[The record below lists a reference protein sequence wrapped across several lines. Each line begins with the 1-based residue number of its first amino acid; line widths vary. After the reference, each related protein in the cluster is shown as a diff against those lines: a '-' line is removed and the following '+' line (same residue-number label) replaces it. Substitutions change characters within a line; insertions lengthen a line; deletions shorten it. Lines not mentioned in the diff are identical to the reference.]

1 MTNDPLRGNT
11 TMMRYV
17 LVAGAVLG
25 GLCLVLGGVS
35 WFRLLEQERRLQDVQ
50 QAAVLAQKDRDPR
63 ALQTLQAAA
72 ATVKELAVPLD
83 DLEYAHLHA
92 RWLENLQ
99 QFDGLL
105 AARGNRYV
113 AATFKDL
120 VAATRKGL
128 LDLRGECSSYL
139 QHRPDHSTPPATWK
153 IYNLRGCLAVMAAY
167 ISLEFDEDGRE
178 AGKFLNDAIED
189 YKAALK
195 SAEVENAS
203 TYERMLPGWNLELIV
218 GSGDYFVVG
227 QSIME
232 ENMSK
237 VEEQLEP
244 VLPNFGGYSPGAPLD
259 IYVDK

>member
-1 MTNDPLRGNT
+1 
-11 TMMRYV
+11 MMRYV

-25 GLCLVLGGVS
+25 GLCLLFGGVS
-35 WFRLLEQERRLQDVQ
+35 WFRLVEQDRRLQDVQ
-50 QAAVLAQKDRDPR
+50 QAAALAHEARDPR
-63 ALQTLQAAA
+63 ALQALQSL
-72 ATVKELAVPLD
+72 ATRAPELSVPLD
-83 DLEYAHLHA
+83 DLEYVHLQA

-99 QFDGLL
+99 QFDRLL
-105 AARGNRYV
+105 AARGNRYI
-113 AATFKDL
+113 AATLQEVLAK
-120 VAATRKGL
+120 TRKGL

-139 QHRPDHSTPPATWK
+139 QHRPEHSTPQATWK

-178 AGKFLNDAIED
+178 GGKFLNDAIED
-189 YKAALK
+189 FKAALK
-195 SAEVENAS
+195 SAEKENAS

-232 ENMSK
+232 ENISK

-244 VLPNFGGYSPGAPLD
+244 VMPNFGGYSPGAPLD

>member
-1 MTNDPLRGNT
+1 M
-11 TMMRYV
+11 
-17 LVAGAVLG
+17 
-25 GLCLVLGGVS
+25 
-35 WFRLLEQERRLQDVQ
+35 EQDRRLQEVQ
-50 QAAVLAQKDRDPR
+50 QAVVLAVEGRDPR
-63 ALQTLQAAA
+63 ALQTLQALA
-72 ATVKELAVPLD
+72 ATAPELAVPLD
-83 DLEYAHLHA
+83 DLEYRHLQA
-92 RWLENLQ
+92 RWRENLQ
-99 QFDGLL
+99 QFDRLL

-113 AATFKDL
+113 AATL
-120 VAATRKGL
+120 PELLAESRKGL

-139 QHRPDHSTPPATWK
+139 QHRPEHSTPQATWK

-167 ISLEFDEDGRE
+167 LSLEFDADGRE
-178 AGKFLNDAIED
+178 GGKFLNDAIED
-189 YKAALK
+189 FKAAMK
-195 SAEVENAS
+195 SAEKEDAS
-203 TYERMLPGWNLELIV
+203 SYERMLPGWNLELIV

>member
-1 MTNDPLRGNT
+1 MT
-11 TMMRYV
+11 RYM
-17 LVAGAVLG
+17 LMAGAVLG
-25 GLCLVLGGVS
+25 GLCLLFGGVS
-35 WFRLLEQERRLQDVQ
+35 WFRLMEQDRRLQEVQ
-50 QAAVLAQKDRDPR
+50 QAAVLAQEARDPR
-63 ALQTLQAAA
+63 ALQTLHAL
-72 ATVKELAVPLD
+72 ATSAPELAVPLD
-83 DLEYAHLHA
+83 DLEYAHLQA

-99 QFDGLL
+99 QFDRLL

-113 AATFKDL
+113 KANLQELLAAS
-120 VAATRKGL
+120 RKGL

-139 QHRPDHSTPPATWK
+139 QHRPAHSTPPATWK

-167 ISLEFDEDGRE
+167 LSLEFDEDGKE
-178 AGKFLNDAIED
+178 GGKFLNDAIED
-189 YKAALK
+189 FKAALK
-195 SAEVENAS
+195 SAEKENAS

-232 ENMSK
+232 ENISK

-244 VLPNFGGYSPGAPLD
+244 VLPNFGGYAPGAPLE

>member
-50 QAAVLAQKDRDPR
+50 QAAVLAQKDGDPR

-83 DLEYAHLHA
+83 DLEYAYLHG
-92 RWLENLQ
+92 RWRENLQ

-113 AATFKDL
+113 AATLKDL

-139 QHRPDHSTPPATWK
+139 QHRPDHSIPPATWK

-167 ISLEFDEDGRE
+167 LSLEFDEDGRE
-178 AGKFLNDAIED
+178 GGGFLNDAIED
-189 YKAALK
+189 FKAALK
-195 SAEVENAS
+195 SAEMENAS